1 MTCADTAEASVNET
15 ERRAAVQAAF
25 DRLPALLRVVFLL
38 YRKNGHSF
46 TDIAGRLSISTD
58 AVEGSI
64 IEALTLMCRMLDGEP
79 PQRRENAHVIAAE
92 AYLRQRYRRYRMLR
106 VVWFMVRAP
115 RTFEQWIWDQVVGT
129 VKAD

>member
-1 MTCADTAEASVNET
+1 MTCVDTAEASVSEE

-25 DRLPALLRVVFLL
+25 DRLPAMPHMIFLL
-38 YRKNGHSF
+38 YRKNGLSF

-64 IEALTLMCRMLDGEP
+64 VEALTLMCQMLDGEP
-79 PQRRENAHVIAAE
+79 PQCRENAHVIAAE

-106 VVWFMVRAP
+106 AVCLMVRAP
-115 RTFEQWIWDQVVGT
+115 RTFEQWIWDRVVGAE
-129 VKAD
+129 KAD